1 VVSRGQACV
10 IRKLLADRL
19 VSKETIKMALMKWWK
34 PQEKLSFKVLGDNLF
49 MIDFA
54 NLKDKEHIKETEEIK
69 QVPTQ
74 A

>member
-1 VVSRGQACV
+1 
-10 IRKLLADRL
+10 
-19 VSKETIKMALMKWWK
+19 
-34 PQEKLSFKVLGDNLF
+34 VLGDNLF